1 MWTEQA
7 ADGGWPMTPLEG
19 DAPLPSITG
28 QGSRALTTA
37 VLVKAQEFYESWRWD
52 DSAAGVERGEVA
64 DSR

>member
-1 MWTEQA
+1 
-7 ADGGWPMTPLEG
+7 MTPLEG